1 VSQACYLVD
10 ASVWVFRAHFSISP
24 GMTGPDGEPVN
35 AFYCYANMLLELL
48 RTECPKFIAVA
59 FDESLTSSFRN
70 EIYPAYKANREL
82 PPPELEAQF
91 GLCREF
97 SAALGLAELAS
108 EKFEADDIIGTLAR
122 LERGRG
128 RHCVVVTR
136 DKDLAQVLRP
146 GDQFWDYSSGKRIAY
161 EQIAEAFGVRPERV
175 ADFLALTGDPV
186 DNIPGV
192 PGVGKK
198 TAAVLLDQ
206 FEGLDELYQQLDRVK
221 ELPLRG
227 AARVAER
234 LARHREEAMLARRL
248 TVIADDMALEEVAL
262 DRVRPDLEQ
271 AERVLQKAGLG
282 GRLLRQSAALL
293 ADFDTLFQDR

>member
-1 VSQACYLVD
+1 MNQASYLVD
-10 ASVWVFRAHFSISP
+10 ASVWVFRAHFSVSAS
-24 GMTGPDGEPVN
+24 MTSPDGAPVN
-35 AFYCYANMLLELL
+35 AFFGFANMLLELL
-48 RTECPKFIAVA
+48 GTERPRFVAVA
-59 FDESLTSSFRN
+59 FDQSLTNSFRN
-70 EIYPAYKANREL
+70 EIYPGYKANREL

-91 GLCREF
+91 ALCREF
-97 SAALGLAELAS
+97 SEALGLAELAS

-146 GDQFWDYSSGKRIAY
+146 GDVFWDYASGKRIAY
-161 EQIAEAFGVRPERV
+161 EQIAETFGVQPERV

-198 TAAVLLDQ
+198 TAAALLTQ
-206 FEGLDELYQQLDRVK
+206 FAGLDELYRELERVK

-227 AARVAER
+227 AAKVAER
-234 LARHREEAMLARRL
+234 LAAHRDVAMLARRL
-248 TVIADDMALEEVAL
+248 TVIVDDMDLEEVVL
-262 DRVRPDLEQ
+262 ERVRPDLER
-271 AERVLQKAGLG
+271 AVDLLQGVGLG
-282 GRLLRQSAALL
+282 GRLRRRAEALA
-293 ADFDTLFQDR
+293 ADFDSRI